1 MTKLNAASIVG
12 GLVNSDRTRQTN
24 DWYATPPLV
33 TKSFMDYIQIDKSQK
48 IWEPC
53 SGDGAML
60 DIIKNYSNNVFAS
73 DLNPQREDIIQHDFL
88 LGIVPDEITLD
99 YMIITNPP
107 FNIADKIIKQ
117 SFGLGFKKLALLLK
131 STYFHASS
139 RTELFNKYR
148 PTYVLPLNWRPD
160 FLNKGSPTME
170 VSWFYWESP
179 CSDFCK
185 YDVLTR
191 GS

>member
-12 GLVNSDRTRQTN
+12 GLVNSDRTRQIN
-24 DWYATPPLV
+24 DWYPTPPLV
-33 TKSFMDYIQIDKSQK
+33 TKSFMDYIQIDKNQK

-60 DIIKNYSNNVFAS
+60 DVLKNYSDNVFAS

-88 LGIVPDEITLD
+88 LGITPDDITSD

-117 SFGLGFKKLALLLK
+117 SFGLGFTKLALLLK

-139 RTELFNKYR
+139 RTELFKKYR

-170 VSWFYWESP
+170 VSWFYWETP
-179 CSDFCK
+179 CSETCI
-185 YDVLTR
+185 YDVLTKK
-191 GS
+191 